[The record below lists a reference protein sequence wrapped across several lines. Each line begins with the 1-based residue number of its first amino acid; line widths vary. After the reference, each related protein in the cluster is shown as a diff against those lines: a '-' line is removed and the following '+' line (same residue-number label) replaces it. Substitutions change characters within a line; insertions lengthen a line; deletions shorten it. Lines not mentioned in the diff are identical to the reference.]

1 MEYGPLG
8 SNEHLGTLAVDVKQ
22 IREHLKEWIATN
34 QQVQLMSILGC
45 LAAEFSDLLAG
56 VLRSCGLNR
65 QALHGKSIS
74 VVMDEEQ
81 PRKAIGSDACNYHFT
96 QPLVFALGT
105 DAKMGYVSFKKL
117 EFRNWPDRQSNQMF
131 LCFS

>member
-45 LAAEFSDLLAG
+45 LAAEFTELLAG
-56 VLRSCGLNR
+56 ILKSCGLNR
-65 QALHGKSIS
+65 QVLHGKSIS
-74 VVMDEEQ
+74 VVLEQ
-81 PRKAIGSDACNYHFT
+81 RP
-96 QPLVFALGT
+96 AL
-105 DAKMGYVSFKKL
+105 
-117 EFRNWPDRQSNQMF
+117 QSYWE
-131 LCFS
+131 

>member
-45 LAAEFSDLLAG
+45 LAAKFTELLAG
-56 VLRSCGLNR
+56 IFKSCGLNR
-65 QALHGKSIS
+65 QVLHGKSMS
-74 VVMDEEQ
+74 VVLEQ
-81 PRKAIGSDACNYHFT
+81 RPALQSYRERSL
-96 QPLVFALGT
+96 QLPLSIVCCIF
-105 DAKMGYVSFKKL
+105 SFN
-117 EFRNWPDRQSNQMF
+117 R
-131 LCFS
+131 C

>member
-45 LAAEFSDLLAG
+45 LAAECTELLAG
-56 VLRSCGLNR
+56 ILKSCGLNR
-65 QALHGKSIS
+65 QVLHGRSIS
-74 VVMDEEQ
+74 VVVEQ
-81 PRKAIGSDACNYHFT
+81 RAALRAIGSDPCSYH
-96 QPLVFALGT
+96 
-105 DAKMGYVSFKKL
+105 
-117 EFRNWPDRQSNQMF
+117 
-131 LCFS
+131 LCAQFESC

>member
-45 LAAEFSDLLAG
+45 LAAEFTD
-56 VLRSCGLNR
+56 CW
-65 QALHGKSIS
+65 Q
-74 VVMDEEQ
+74 
-81 PRKAIGSDACNYHFT
+81 
-96 QPLVFALGT
+96 VF
-105 DAKMGYVSFKKL
+105 
-117 EFRNWPDRQSNQMF
+117 
-131 LCFS
+131 